1 MKLVGEP
8 VTYEGS
14 ALALSIAQYLCSKV
28 NCFTLFSTHYPE
40 IASLADTSSNV
51 KNICFKAT
59 EFDGSI
65 VFLYKANE
73 GSQNYSY
80 AIEVG
85 KLAGLPSEVIS
96 MLKRLL
102 KIKSKERL

>member
-1 MKLVGEP
+1 MLKISV
-8 VTYEGS
+8 
-14 ALALSIAQYLCSKV
+14 
-28 NCFTLFSTHYPE
+28 
-40 IASLADTSSNV
+40 
-51 KNICFKAT
+51 KAT

-96 MLKRLL
+96 YAKKAIENKEQGKTLNNQNSTIDTDSASTSDTPSVTVKRRLFIKNLKF
-102 KIKSKERL
+102 